1 VTRAVVL
8 AAGIVVAALLG
19 AADGAAGP
27 GQNPKL
33 VANVGPAME
42 ISLQTASGGAVTRLA
57 PGTYDIEV
65 TDQSEFHNFSL
76 TGPGV
81 SEQTGVETTGTATW
95 TVTFGNGTYT
105 FRCIAHPISMRGTFA
120 SGTAPAPT
128 PVKTITPKTRLVL
141 TSGPAQVIT
150 LRTKAGAAVKQMKR
164 GTYTVTVRDRSA
176 IHNAHVRA
184 PGFNRVTKP
193 LSYRGT
199 QTWKIALKRTGT
211 FRFLCDPHAILGMKG
226 SAKIVR

>member
-19 AADGAAGP
+19 AADGSAGP
-27 GQNPKL
+27 TQNPKL
-33 VANVGPAME
+33 VANVGPGME
-42 ISLQTASGGAVTRLA
+42 ISLRTAGGAAVTRLA
-57 PGTYDIEV
+57 PGTYDIDV

-81 SEQTGVETTGTATW
+81 SEQTGVETTGTVTW

-105 FRCIAHPISMRGTFA
+105 FRCIAHPTTMRGTFPA
-120 SGTAPAPT
+120 GTAPAP
-128 PVKTITPKTRLVL
+128 VKTITAKTKLVL

-150 LRTKAGAAVKQMKR
+150 LKTKAGAVVKQMKL
-164 GTYTVTVRDRSA
+164 GTYTVTVRDRGA

-184 PGFNRVTKP
+184 PGFNRATKP

-199 QTWKIALKRTGT
+199 QTWKVALKRTGT